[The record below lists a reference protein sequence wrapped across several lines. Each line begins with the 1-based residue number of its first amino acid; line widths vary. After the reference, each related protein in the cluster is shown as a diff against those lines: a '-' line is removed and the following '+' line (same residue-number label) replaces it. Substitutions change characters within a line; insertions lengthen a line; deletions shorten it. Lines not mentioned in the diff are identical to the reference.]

1 MISTG
6 LAERV
11 NMYRLACS
19 LNQRFCDAA
28 SSNAR
33 VAPIGSPLI
42 FRLPRFSTG
51 FDSVAGNVIYPSA
64 RISRFVRVGEDD
76 HTDQNDCIVE
86 K

>member
-28 SSNAR
+28 KSNAR
-33 VAPIGSPLI
+33 VAPIGVL
-42 FRLPRFSTG
+42 
-51 FDSVAGNVIYPSA
+51 
-64 RISRFVRVGEDD
+64 
-76 HTDQNDCIVE
+76 
-86 K
+86 